1 VHEDRVCGGESSTS
15 WVFAFMVCHL
25 SAGVGCP
32 PPPALLYQYQNKGL
46 ANWAVRKC
54 MKTKNRWLVVSD
66 PSEGLGAS
74 EWGESEGTGRR
85 DEQQRREGPGG
96 DDEKPA
102 A

>member
-1 VHEDRVCGGESSTS
+1 MADDRVCGDESSTS
-15 WVFAFMVCHL
+15 GVFVFMVCHL
-25 SAGVGCP
+25 SAGVGC

-54 MKTKNRWLVVSD
+54 MKTKDRWFVVSD

-74 EWGESEGTGRR
+74 EWGESEGTRRR
-85 DEQQRREGPGG
+85 DEQQRREGPGV
-96 DDEKPA
+96 DEDRPA